1 MGEVDVPVA
10 LVGQEDDPLGI
21 IRCAGESRC
30 AQASLLHGSAELDVL
45 FDAAAL

>member
-30 AQASLLHGSAELDVL
+30 AQASLLHVCSELGL

>member
-30 AQASLLHGSAELDVL
+30 AQASLVCSELDVL
-45 FDAAAL
+45 FDAVAL

>member
-30 AQASLLHGSAELDVL
+30 AQASELDVL

>member
-30 AQASLLHGSAELDVL
+30 AQASLLHGSELDVL